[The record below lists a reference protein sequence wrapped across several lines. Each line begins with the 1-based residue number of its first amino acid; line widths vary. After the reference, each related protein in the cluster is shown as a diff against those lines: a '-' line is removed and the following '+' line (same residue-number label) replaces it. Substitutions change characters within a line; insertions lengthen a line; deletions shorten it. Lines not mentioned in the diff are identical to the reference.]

1 MIGSQPVRFAAPQAE
16 IVALATRVSKSSTL
30 VVVQEKNMSTFG
42 QIFRVTT
49 FGESHCKGV
58 GAIIDGCPSRLWV
71 PHS

>member
-1 MIGSQPVRFAAPQAE
+1 MIGSPFVSQHLRLTE